1 MSKVDKINFWADFI
15 RFLTSGGVKIEFRT
29 SKIQFFHVRIAKID
43 SRAQK
48 LTPGP
53 LKKGSGPPKNEG
65 VWGCFWPP
73 LWGGLKYGVG
83 DPSWTPKKGSGP
95 PPKPG
100 LGPPQPC
107 DRVWGGPNNH
117 ITPRIDPRL
126 GVQNR
131 GLARARPE
139 NLVGIWRTGSE
150 KWPPKTPPTGGFYV
164 LFRKNTSR
172 IGKGHPIS
180 LVQQASRA
188 LFFNS
193 GGVWKSRVPR
203 FLGGPN
209 RFRTRFWGPGGSK
222 SGVPGGQ
229 KRPSGGVPKGPNG
242 SQGSDPPKEGGLNPS
257 KPVSNPSKVGD
268 FSKSRLIFGTFWVS
282 IHKSRRW
289 DHDFKDFSS
298 KSVILSLIEWIFN
311 QKVSKFGFDTPKL
324 TIGPEK
330 LIWSA

>member
-193 GGVWKSRVPR
+193 GGSENHGSPDFWGVQTGFGPDFGVR
-203 FLGGPN
+203 GGPKAGS
-209 RFRTRFWGPGGSK
+209 RGVKRDPPEGSQRVQTGPK
-222 SGVPGGQ
+222 VPTPQ
-229 KRPSGGVPKGPNG
+229 KRGV
-242 SQGSDPPKEGGLNPS
+242 
-257 KPVSNPSKVGD
+257 
-268 FSKSRLIFGTFWVS
+268 
-282 IHKSRRW
+282 
-289 DHDFKDFSS
+289 
-298 KSVILSLIEWIFN
+298 
-311 QKVSKFGFDTPKL
+311 
-324 TIGPEK
+324 
-330 LIWSA
+330 